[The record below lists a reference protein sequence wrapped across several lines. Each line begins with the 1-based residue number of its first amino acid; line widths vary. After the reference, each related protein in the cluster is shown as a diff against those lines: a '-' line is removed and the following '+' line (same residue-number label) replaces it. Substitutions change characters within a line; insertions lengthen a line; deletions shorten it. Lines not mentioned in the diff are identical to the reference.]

1 MDPRLRGGDKR
12 ERTMKKV
19 KKEVIDVPGVSWHLK
34 KEGIPLNP
42 VIRAGDFVF
51 VSGLTPT
58 NRRTGRIP
66 LVTVEKQTKMVLENM
81 KVCLK
86 AAGSSLDNVVKCTVY
101 ITNTAY
107 FDEVNKVYRRYFR
120 RDQPARVFCVVGSW
134 PKKFDVEIDAIA
146 VVDDEP

>member
-1 MDPRLRGGDKR
+1 MGRI
-12 ERTMKKV
+12 

-42 VIRAGDFVF
+42 VIRAGNFVF

-58 NRRTGRIP
+58 NPRTGKIA
-66 LVTVEKQTKMVLENM
+66 LMTVDQQTRMVLENM
-81 KVCLK
+81 KACLK
-86 AAGSSLDNVVKCTVY
+86 AAGSSFDNVLKCTVY

-107 FDEVNKVYRRYFR
+107 FDEVNKVYRKYFR
-120 RDQPARVFCVVGSW
+120 KNQPARVFCVVGSW

-146 VVDDEP
+146 LVDEP